1 MSYFKISRFFTY
13 IIPLGIILVTK
24 STLFPFIVGK
34 YVWFRTISALALI
47 FFLLGILLD
56 KRRNFYLKRIKKIV
70 KNPLFI
76 AVCLFVVAFVVA
88 GFFGVD
94 PHFSFW
100 SNFERG
106 EGGLQM
112 LHFLA
117 FFTTMTVLFKEKKDW
132 RTMFVMFVISS
143 YLLILYG
150 VGAGLGLKG
159 FLGPQFGPNFSRFQ
173 GSVGNPAYVAI
184 YLVFGMFFAAYLL
197 ISKFKKLGEYKK
209 TALIL
214 SLLVFFIFF
223 ILAATRGAFLGLGA
237 GIFVGLLYLGLSK
250 KDWRKPVLSTLTI
263 LVILFSLGVYFQ
275 DSEFVNSLPASRVF
289 DISLTAKT
297 FGHRTI
303 MWGMAWEGFLDR
315 PVFGW
320 GPGNYIDIFQ
330 QKYDPEYFDPQT
342 NSYGAWFDR
351 AHSVIFDYLSQTGI
365 VGLLSYLSI
374 FAVLFWQLAK
384 TKIKKSI
391 KAENWTKPVKALL
404 LGLPAAY
411 LVQGLVLFDVSTTY
425 IPLFIF
431 LAFIIFKKESL
442 KTQENV

>member
-1 MSYFKISRFFTY
+1 MNYFKVSRFFTY

-34 YVWFRTISALALI
+34 YVWFRTISAFALI
-47 FFLLGILLD
+47 FFLLGLLFD
-56 KRRNFYLKRIKKIV
+56 KRRKVYLKKFKKIA

-76 AVCLFVVAFVVA
+76 AVCVFIVAFVVA

-117 FFTTMTVLFKEKKDW
+117 FFTTMAVVLKDKKNW
-132 RTMFVMFVISS
+132 RTMFGMFVVSA
-143 YLLILYG
+143 YLMILYG
-150 VGAGLGLKG
+150 IGAGIGIDGL
-159 FLGPQFGPNFSRFQ
+159 LGPQFGENFSRFQ
-173 GSVGNPAYVAI
+173 GSVGNPAYVAV
-184 YLVFGMFFAAYLL
+184 YLIFGMFFAGYLL
-197 ISKFKKLGEYKK
+197 ISKFRKMETHKKI
-209 TALIL
+209 TLIF
-214 SLLVFFIFF
+214 SLIFFFIFF
-223 ILAATRGAFLGLGA
+223 MLAATRGAFVGLGA
-237 GIFVGLLYLGLSK
+237 GIFIGLLYLGFSK
-250 KDWRKPVLSTLTI
+250 KDWRKPVLSVLTI
-263 LVILFSLGVYFQ
+263 LIILFSFGVYFQ
-275 DSEFVNSLPASRVF
+275 DSDFVNSLPASRVF

-315 PVFGW
+315 PIFGW
-320 GPGNYIDIFQ
+320 GPGNYIEIFQ
-330 QKYDPEYFDPQT
+330 RKYDPEYFDPQT
-342 NSYGAWFDR
+342 DTYGAWFDR

-374 FAVLFWQLAK
+374 FVVLFWQLAK
-384 TKIKKSI
+384 LRVKESLRS
-391 KAENWTKPVKALL
+391 EDWTKPVKALL

-425 IPLFIF
+425 IPLFVF
-431 LAFIIFKKESL
+431 LAFAAYKFQNLQLTNNK
-442 KTQENV
+442 